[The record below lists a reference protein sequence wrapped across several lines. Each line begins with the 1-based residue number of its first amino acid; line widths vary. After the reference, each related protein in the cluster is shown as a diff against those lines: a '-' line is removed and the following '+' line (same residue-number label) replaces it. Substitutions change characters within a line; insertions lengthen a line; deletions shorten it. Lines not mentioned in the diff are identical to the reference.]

1 MLDLCQKKYQ
11 HKLVFFIHTA
21 QGKALKL
28 ASNSEVNSKILFLKT
43 YFDLRRR
50 AINPIKPK
58 PAISIA

>member
-43 YFDLRRR
+43 YLDLR
-50 AINPIKPK
+50 
-58 PAISIA
+58 